1 MKYRMIDEIDKP
13 LSVLTYGSPWAAIT
27 DDRKKAFHIYDLAWG
42 AGFRTFDTAHSY
54 GSGEEVLG
62 AWIETRGH
70 RNEAVILDKGCNPGQ
85 NGSDDVFSA
94 GTIRSQLEESLHR
107 LRTDHVEL
115 YILHRDDPSLPVD
128 GIVEELNRLR
138 TEGKILRFGGS
149 NWTLDRIIA
158 ANRYADE
165 HGLTGFT
172 AVSPAYS
179 LAEFIHDPWG
189 GSVALSGEAQQP
201 YRDWLEENRLPV
213 FNYSALG
220 RSYLSGKFR
229 TDGGKRIEDCI
240 GGAPIAEYDAP
251 VNRARLKRAEQL
263 AEEKGYTVPQICLA
277 WLLHQKMMLFP
288 IITPTSESHM
298 LENVAALDI
307 KLSDSECSFLL
318 NGPD

>member
-1 MKYRMIDEIDKP
+1 MEYRMINEIDKP
-13 LSVLTYGSPWAAIT
+13 LSVLTYGSPWAAFT
-27 DDRKKAFHIYDLAWG
+27 NDREKAFHIYDLAWG

-62 AWIETRGH
+62 AWLEARGH

-85 NGSDDVFSA
+85 IGSDDVFSA
-94 GTIRSQLEESLHR
+94 DTVRSQLEESLLR

-115 YILHRDDPSLPVD
+115 YILHRDDPSVPVD
-128 GIVEELNRLR
+128 EIVEELNRLKK
-138 TEGKILRFGGS
+138 EGKILRFGGS
-149 NWTLDRIIA
+149 NWSMERIIA
-158 ANRYADE
+158 ANRYARE
-165 HGLTGFT
+165 HGLVGFT

-201 YRDWLEENRLPV
+201 YRDWLQENQLPV

-229 TDGGKRIEDCI
+229 TDSGKKIEDCI
-240 GGAPIAEYDAP
+240 GSAPIEEYDAP

-263 AEEKGYTVPQICLA
+263 AEEKNCTVPQICLA
-277 WLLHQKMMLFP
+277 WLLHQKMLLFP
-288 IITPTSESHM
+288 IITPTTERHIAD
-298 LENVAALDI
+298 NVAALNIVLTDQEW
-307 KLSDSECSFLL
+307 SGLL
-318 NGPD
+318 